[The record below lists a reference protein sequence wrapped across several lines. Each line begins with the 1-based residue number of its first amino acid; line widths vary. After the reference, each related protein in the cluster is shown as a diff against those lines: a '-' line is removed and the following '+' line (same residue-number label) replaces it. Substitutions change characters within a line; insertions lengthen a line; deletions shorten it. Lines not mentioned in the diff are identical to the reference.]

1 MLFITSLFLS
11 AGLLCQ
17 DVEGK
22 CYCVLPENG
31 TQTLGECGSECYPL
45 SYYVSNSSFLEN
57 NSLFVFLPGEHH
69 LENVWNF
76 TSLTNIRLEASCNGT
91 MQCETSD
98 YVNIT
103 CITNNSQ
110 SGLLFVNV
118 ANLTMAGLRFFNCGN
133 ISSGYETKHMVSS
146 LLLVNV
152 WNLNMSWV
160 EIHNSTGWGMYCSML
175 LGDSVI
181 THITVRDGHFSGNH
195 SGGNIRFKYV
205 DRHTDDSN
213 HTVLVSDS
221 VIQGGCENRED
232 YKAYAGGIDIY
243 LMTRRKIH
251 MEFTNVTLSSNS
263 GFDGGNVAITY
274 TTLDNSWNSCVTFN
288 SCKFLNGEAAHRGGG
303 IFLEAMLKSGK
314 SLSSPSTNQILEVT
328 DSVFKR
334 NRAKRVGGG
343 MYLQV
348 HENQNLTALAEA
360 KFTDCYFSDN
370 IVASPVTAQG
380 GFAVHLVNFKLPGS
394 VPHHLPQ
401 YGFIFEE
408 CSFYHNG
415 PSVRSTSSLGCG
427 VLYFAENGLT
437 ILTNVNITDNNC
449 TGIAAAQS
457 MIEMYGNITIQN
469 NRGFNG
475 GGLLLCANAVMFL
488 TKGVKVYITN
498 NRAQNYGGGIYA
510 EYECSE
516 AIAPCFYGTETD
528 IESVFLIDNNASNAG
543 GAVYGGSIDHC
554 FTASNSVLVNGT
566 KRVPFDDLFCIEG
579 NSSLSTISS
588 DPSQVFFC
596 ESKTFNKNRCTT
608 TYYYPTDVYPGDVI
622 HVYVVIVGQRN
633 GTAPGVV
640 SASFNESS
648 SGRINFYKS
657 ERFQSIDNTE
667 SCKELSYA
675 IHINGTSIQAR
686 EEYNLSLSVENGYF
700 QTLSPKR
707 FTQAYMNFNVIPCPY
722 GFQMW
727 DSKCKCLYELT
738 RVLDHIRCDIE
749 IQSFIRP
756 PYPEWWMGFY
766 NSTSIILSQYCPF
779 DYCLQNGKSIDLN
792 KHSQCAF
799 KRIGIL
805 CGKCRKGLSNVF
817 GSSECKDCS
826 SHTLLITLA
835 LTLLFAIVGLFVPV
849 LVGLLNLN
857 VAEGAINPIL
867 FYVNIV
873 RINKSL
879 FFDPTCQ
886 NGRFCAEKFLKVFI
900 AWMNL
905 DLELDTCFYNG
916 MNALGRTALQ
926 FVFPFY
932 LWILTG
938 LIIYFSRKFTL
949 VSRIAGKNS
958 VRLLATIIL
967 LSYAKLIRTIIDV
980 MWHSNLSQLS
990 DTNIIYYRSVWNMDG
1005 NVPYFHKKHLYLSLF
1020 AAVVAVLALP
1030 YTFVLLFIKYLKK
1043 YSHYQ
1048 PLFWVVKWKP
1058 FFDAYTG
1065 PYRDKYQF
1073 WPGFLLLVR
1082 IFLFVAISSN
1092 VSEGPILNLTLICIT
1107 AAILFLLNQPGV
1119 YKTWYLSLIESF
1131 TYFNLVVF
1139 CIGTAY
1145 ALQQK

>member
-1 MLFITSLFLS
+1 MEFHTTCKYS
-11 AGLLCQ
+11 
-17 DVEGK
+17 
-22 CYCVLPENG
+22 P
-31 TQTLGECGSECYPL
+31 
-45 SYYVSNSSFLEN
+45 
-57 NSLFVFLPGEHH
+57 
-69 LENVWNF
+69 W
-76 TSLTNIRLEASCNGT
+76 ASCNDT
-91 MQCETSD
+91 MLFETSD
-98 YVNIT
+98 YVTIT
-103 CITNNSQ
+103 CTNSVQ
-110 SGLLFVNV
+110 SGLLFVSV
-118 ANLTMAGLRFFNCGN
+118 YNLTMAGLRFFNCGN

-181 THITVRDGHFSGNH
+181 THITVMDGHYSGNH
-195 SGGNIRFKYV
+195 SGGNIRFKYT
-205 DRHTDDSN
+205 DEGHDDSN

-221 VIQGGCENRED
+221 VIQGGRENPED
-232 YKAYAGGIDIY
+232 YRAYSGGIDIY
-243 LMTRRKIH
+243 LMTRRTIH

-288 SCKFLNGEAAHRGGG
+288 SCKFLNGQAAHRGGG
-303 IFLEAMLKSGK
+303 IFLEAMLKSMK
-314 SLSSPSTNQILEVT
+314 SLYSPSKRQHLILEVT
-328 DSVFKR
+328 NSIFKR
-334 NRAKRVGGG
+334 NLAKRVGGG

-360 KFTDCYFSDN
+360 KFTNCNFSDN

-380 GFAVHLVNFKLPGS
+380 GFAVHVVNFKLPGS

-401 YGFIFEE
+401 YGITFEE

-415 PSVRSTSSLGCG
+415 PSVRNISSLGCG

-437 ILTNVNITDNNC
+437 ILKTVNITDNNC

-457 MIEMYGNITIQN
+457 TIKIYGNITIHYN
-469 NRGFNG
+469 TGFNG
-475 GGLLLCANAVMFL
+475 GGILLCANAVMFL
-488 TKGVKVYITN
+488 TKGVQVNITN

-516 AIAPCFYGTETD
+516 AIAPCFYGTETKD
-528 IESVFLIDNNASNAG
+528 ESVFLIDNTANNAG
-543 GAVYGGSIDHC
+543 DAVYGGSIDNC
-554 FTASNSVLVNGT
+554 FTASNSVLENGT
-566 KRVPFDDLFCIEG
+566 IRVPFDELFCIKG
-579 NSSLSTISS
+579 RNSLSTISS
-588 DPSQVFFC
+588 DPSQVCFC
-596 ESKTFNKNRCTT
+596 ESKRFNTSFCTT
-608 TYYYPTDVYPGDVI
+608 TYYPTDVYPGDVI
-622 HVYVVIVGQRN
+622 RVYVVIVGQRN
-633 GTAPGVV
+633 GTALGVV
-640 SASFNESS
+640 SASFNQNSS
-648 SGRINFYKS
+648 SRIQVSKS
-657 ERFQSIDNTE
+657 ESFQAINKTASCTELRYSIHVNDTN
-667 SCKELSYA
+667 
-675 IHINGTSIQAR
+675 IQAT
-686 EEYNLSLSVENGYF
+686 EEYNLFLSVENGYF

-707 FTQAYMNFNVIPCPY
+707 FTQAYINFNVIPCPY
-722 GFQMW
+722 GFQMS
-727 DSKCKCLYELT
+727 DSKCKCLDELT
-738 RVLDHIRCDIE
+738 NVLDHIRCDIE
-749 IQSFIRP
+749 TQSFIRP
-756 PYPEWWMGFY
+756 TEAEWWMGFY
-766 NSTSIILSQYCPF
+766 NSTLIIFSEYCPF
-779 DYCLQNGKSIDLN
+779 DYCLHNGKSIDLN

-805 CGKCRKGLSNVF
+805 CGKCPKSLSNVF
-817 GSSECKDCS
+817 GSSKCKDCS
-826 SHTLLITLA
+826 SYSPLITLA

-879 FFDPTCQ
+879 FFDSTCQ
-886 NGRFCAEKFLKVFI
+886 NGHFCAEKFLKVFI

-980 MWHSNLSQLS
+980 MWHSKLSQLS

-1005 NVPYFHKKHLYLSLF
+1005 NVPYFHKKHLYLSIF

-1030 YTFVLLFIKYLKK
+1030 YTFVLLFIKYLKR
-1043 YSHYQ
+1043 YSHYKA
-1048 PLFWVVKWKP
+1048 LFWVVKWKP

-1092 VSEGPILNLTLICIT
+1092 VSKGPILNLTLICII
-1107 AAILFLLNQPGV
+1107 AAILLLLNQPGV
-1119 YKTWYLSLIESF
+1119 YRARYLSLIESF

-1145 ALQQK
+1145 ALQETKHDTGKNYHKEISVLVVLDQCFFCFVE